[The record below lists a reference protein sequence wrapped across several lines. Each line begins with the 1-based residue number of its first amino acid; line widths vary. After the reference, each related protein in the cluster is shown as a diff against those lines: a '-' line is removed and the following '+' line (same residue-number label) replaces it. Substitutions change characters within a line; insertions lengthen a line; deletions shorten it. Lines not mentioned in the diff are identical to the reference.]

1 MSMFFKNNRFE
12 KKDLLYIDSDGVV
25 YDNPDLV
32 GYKNYSVTEQAGYK
46 PPRIQVLDFMI
57 AGERLV
63 SAQKAAYYQSAV
75 EPLFDSNG
83 DVLLPSLLKSR
94 DPYLAKKDM
103 DYFNSRLDE
112 YKDLFNK
119 RKQDEFRR
127 NQADQDKYKKFYEDN
142 YSKFTSNSSQNAP
155 DK

>member
-12 KKDLLYIDSDGVV
+12 KKDLFYIDSDGVV

-103 DYFNSRLDE
+103 DYFNSKLDE

-119 RKQDEFRR
+119 RKQDEFMR
-127 NQADQDKYKKFYEDN
+127 NQAEQDKYKKFYEDN
-142 YSKFTSNSSQNAP
+142 YSKFTPNSSQNVP

>member
-1 MSMFFKNNRFE
+1 
-12 KKDLLYIDSDGVV
+12 
-25 YDNPDLV
+25 
-32 GYKNYSVTEQAGYK
+32 
-46 PPRIQVLDFMI
+46 MI

-103 DYFNSRLDE
+103 DYFNSKLDE

-127 NQADQDKYKKFYEDN
+127 NQAEQDKYKKFYEDN
-142 YSKFTSNSSQNAP
+142 FSKFTSNSSENAP

>member
-1 MSMFFKNNRFE
+1 
-12 KKDLLYIDSDGVV
+12 
-25 YDNPDLV
+25 
-32 GYKNYSVTEQAGYK
+32 
-46 PPRIQVLDFMI
+46 MI

-103 DYFNSRLDE
+103 DYFNSKLDE